1 MEANRVT
8 NREVHSSGNQLIAL
22 NVGGRSARIRLS
34 AMKFRSRFM
43 RRGSLVVLLFALALP
58 GIAQTAAVPPSTAAS
73 KPAMAAVDKAYLQS
87 IWDGWAS
94 SDLDKQGQFYA
105 QGPGHLFF
113 DVAPLKYNSWDEY
126 KAGVA
131 PSLKEAPKVTY
142 AVNDDMQIH
151 PEGKVTWVAGTLTMA
166 GTSPQGQK
174 ESLTLRW
181 TAVLEQQDGR
191 WVITHEHVSAPAEA
205 PPQQ

>member
-1 MEANRVT
+1 
-8 NREVHSSGNQLIAL
+8 
-22 NVGGRSARIRLS
+22 
-34 AMKFRSRFM
+34 M

-73 KPAMAAVDKAYLQS
+73 KPAMAAVDKAYLQG

-105 QGPGHLFF
+105 QGPSHLFF

-131 PSLKEAPKVTY
+131 PSLKDAPKVTY
-142 AVNDDMQIH
+142 TVNDDMQIH
-151 PEGKVTWVAGTLTMA
+151 PEGKITWVAGTLTMA